1 MLFWKEIKK
10 LAGSVVYLLF
20 VAVLIVELSSQ
31 GVFSFG
37 SEKLEEPQPGGN
49 YGVHNEEIPEIIMP
63 AAINSLY
70 QEFVWNQYTTYPIGL
85 YKTVKLDDKEKV
97 QMAEILSELTG
108 ISPELFSGKEAEAQP
123 QNGIDKKE
131 IAPRTDLAYE
141 EFKACMEQADRL
153 LGGGS
158 SYAPDALIGF
168 GKVPVTYEDARVE
181 YQLVKDK
188 DRFTGG
194 YARLFSDYAGVMAMG
209 ILPVFLAVALCLKD
223 RRNKMSQLVYSRKL
237 SSAVIVSVRYAAI
250 LTVVMVPVVI
260 LAYYSNSKV
269 WALYEG
275 MQLDYL
281 APLKYSFGWLLPSVM
296 VSAAVGMFFTELTG
310 TPAAIAVQCF
320 WWFLDLN
327 AGYKNISSS
336 YGLFRLAPR
345 HNAGALSRFRVLDF
359 TSNFD
364 RLVQNR
370 LLMAGLALAL
380 VVLTVLVYEWKRRG
394 MIGERFQIRSLFAA
408 ASDRK
413 NKSAS

>member
-1 MLFWKEIKK
+1 MLFWQEIKK
-10 LAGSVVYLLF
+10 LAGSVVYVLF
-20 VAVLIVELSSQ
+20 VAVLIMELSSQ
-31 GVFSFG
+31 GVFSFHD
-37 SEKLEEPQPGGN
+37 KLEEPQPGEN
-49 YGVHNEEIPEIIMP
+49 YGIHNEEIPELVMP
-63 AAINSLY
+63 AAIKELF
-70 QEFVWNQYTTYPIGL
+70 QEYTWNQYTTYPIGL
-85 YKTVKLDDKEKV
+85 YKNVKLKEKEKA

-108 ISPELFSGKEAEAQP
+108 IKAERFSVEEEAELQK
-123 QNGIDKKE
+123 GISEHE
-131 IAPRTDLAYE
+131 IAPRADLTYE

-158 SYAPDALIGF
+158 DYAPDALIGF

-188 DRFTGG
+188 DQFTGG
-194 YARLFSDYAGVMAMG
+194 YARLFSDYAGVMAMA
-209 ILPVFLAVALCLKD
+209 ILPVFLSVALCLKD
-223 RRNKMSQLVYSRKL
+223 RRNKMSQLVYSRKV
-237 SSAVIVSVRYAAI
+237 SSAVLVGVRYAAI

-269 WALYEG
+269 WNLYEG

-281 APLKYSFGWLLPSVM
+281 APLKYAFGWLLPSAM

-310 TPAAIAVQCF
+310 TPIAIAVQCF

-345 HNAGALSRFRVLDF
+345 HNAGTLSRFRVLDF

-370 LLMAGLALAL
+370 LLMAGLALVL
-380 VVLTVLVYEWKRRG
+380 VVLTIFAYDWKRRG
-394 MIGERFQIRSLFAA
+394 KIGERFKIRSVFAA
-408 ASDRK
+408 APDRK
-413 NKSAS
+413 NKSAA

>member
-1 MLFWKEIKK
+1 MLFWQEIKK
-10 LAGSVVYLLF
+10 LAGSVVYVLF
-20 VAVLIVELSSQ
+20 VAVLIMELSSQ
-31 GVFSFG
+31 GVFSFHD
-37 SEKLEEPQPGGN
+37 KLEEPQPGEN
-49 YGVHNEEIPEIIMP
+49 YGIHNEEIPELVMP
-63 AAINSLY
+63 AAIKELF
-70 QEFVWNQYTTYPIGL
+70 QEYTWNQYTTYPIGL
-85 YKTVKLDDKEKV
+85 YKNVKLKEKEKA

-108 ISPELFSGKEAEAQP
+108 IKAERFSVEKDAELQK
-123 QNGIDKKE
+123 GISEHE
-131 IAPRTDLAYE
+131 IAPRADLTYE
-141 EFKACMEQADRL
+141 EFKACMERADRL

-158 SYAPDALIGF
+158 DYAPDALIGF

-188 DRFTGG
+188 DQFTGW
-194 YARLFSDYAGVMAMG
+194 YARLFSDYAGVMAMA
-209 ILPVFLAVALCLKD
+209 ILPVFLSVALCLKD
-223 RRNKMSQLVYSRKL
+223 RRNKMSQLVYSRKV
-237 SSAVIVSVRYAAI
+237 SSAVLVGVRYAAI

-269 WALYEG
+269 WNLYEG

-281 APLKYSFGWLLPSVM
+281 APLKYAFGWLLPSAM

-310 TPAAIAVQCF
+310 TPIAIAVQCF

-345 HNAGALSRFRVLDF
+345 HNAGTLSRFRVLDF

-370 LLMAGLALAL
+370 LLMAGLALVL
-380 VVLTVLVYEWKRRG
+380 VVLTVFAYDWKRRG
-394 MIGERFQIRSLFAA
+394 KIGERFKIRSVFAA

-413 NKSAS
+413 NKSAA